1 MFLFPAFLCC
11 IHTPPARRCGGPS
24 RNRSAPLA
32 RRYAEQ
38 SPRSKIMPISAVPSL
53 GGLVCVLVVT
63 RHRRPCCGVFRRFKL
78 CYIRCAECKP
88 DVDLCVGCF
97 FAGQEPG
104 EHKKTHKY
112 RVMEKLNKPI
122 FSGECFCCKSV
133 AVLDWCK
140 TWAILPPTVVGCWWA
155 SPQQQYGPGRWEG
168 LCSLS
173 ERDG

>member
-1 MFLFPAFLCC
+1 
-11 IHTPPARRCGGPS
+11 
-24 RNRSAPLA
+24 
-32 RRYAEQ
+32 
-38 SPRSKIMPISAVPSL
+38 MPISAVPSL

-63 RHRRPCCGVFRRFKL
+63 RHRRPCCGVFCRFKL